1 MIVASGEISH
11 FQDFSKRASH
21 CVKVMIYMRVSS
33 GRRDHLIAL
42 TLRHPVEPVTRI
54 MSEIDLTIIV

>member
-1 MIVASGEISH
+1 
-11 FQDFSKRASH
+11 
-21 CVKVMIYMRVSS
+21 MRVLS